1 MGNREFFTKFD
12 LEVLNQSKLRH
23 GNGSLKNVKS
33 ALVQTD
39 YRSMILPAMV
49 RLLLLIAFG
58 VVLSN
63 SVETEA
69 STNRLLVI
77 ERSFTRVSAAKAT
90 LTIDPLVRLG
100 ETFAGKYQMKV
111 TPFFFKSE
119 TGNLEIF
126 VTEESMAK
134 VRKGEAVEI
143 TGTALTDG
151 ENVKRKVNAKATP
164 AGENHGDLKVWFVVD
179 DNKMVFETSY
189 RLVER

>member
-1 MGNREFFTKFD
+1 
-12 LEVLNQSKLRH
+12 
-23 GNGSLKNVKS
+23 
-33 ALVQTD
+33 
-39 YRSMILPAMV
+39 MV
-49 RLLLLIAFG
+49 RLLVMIAFG
-58 VVLSN
+58 MTFAK
-63 SVETEA
+63 SVGAEA

-90 LTIDPLVRLG
+90 LTIDPLVRMG
-100 ETFAGKYQMKV
+100 ETFAGKYRVKV

-126 VTEESMAK
+126 VPEASIAK

-164 AGENHGDLKVWFVVD
+164 AGENHGELKVWFVA
-179 DNKMVFETSY
+179 DNNEMVFQTSY